1 MEINICISTAFRFQ
15 HFRSCFWVLLKFPIN
30 LQRISTAGNL
40 RGFIFAT
47 SWTELIRV
55 DDRLQELTFF

>member
-1 MEINICISTAFRFQ
+1 MAIKSADQITIVDVTDAY
-15 HFRSCFWVLLKFPIN
+15 LKFPIN